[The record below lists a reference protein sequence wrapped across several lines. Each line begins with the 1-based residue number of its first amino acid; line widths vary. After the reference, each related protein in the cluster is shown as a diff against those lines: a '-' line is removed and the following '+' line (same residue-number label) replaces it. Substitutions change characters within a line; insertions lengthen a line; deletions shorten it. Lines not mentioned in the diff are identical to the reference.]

1 MVSLSRRGSGPD
13 QLLLPAS
20 PVFIWLSLI
29 VALLLNLVPL
39 GRQPALPDMVALA
52 LVFWN
57 VHQPRRVGMGVAF
70 LFGVLMDVHDSA
82 LLGQHALAYTLLSF
96 FAITIHRRLL
106 WFSTPAQALHVLP
119 LFFAAHIVSVLLR
132 WAVDGA
138 APGWSLLLAPL
149 FESLLWPLVS
159 WLLLA
164 PQRRAPDPDENRP
177 L

>member
-1 MVSLSRRGSGPD
+1 MSMLSRRGAGPD

-20 PVFIWLSLI
+20 PVFIWVSLFF
-29 VALLLNLVPL
+29 ALLLNLVPL
-39 GRQPALPDMVALA
+39 GRTPAMPDLVALA

-57 VHQPRRVGMGVAF
+57 VHQPRKVGMGVAF
-70 LFGVLMDVHDSA
+70 FFGVLMDVHDSA

-96 FAITIHRRLL
+96 FAITIHRRIL
-106 WFSTPAQALHVLP
+106 WFSVGAQALHVLP
-119 LFFAAHIVSVLLR
+119 LFAAGHLVSMLLR
-132 WAVDGA
+132 WAVDGVT
-138 APGWSLLLAPL
+138 PGWSMVLAPVY
-149 FESLLWPLVS
+149 EVALWAPAS